1 MSRRAVRLGL
11 LMVLTALALV
21 LSACGGN
28 SANKAPVAAAAVTP
42 TKAANAL
49 PAVRSGSSVMA
60 EGKLVPARNSA
71 LSLSASGVVSEVLV
85 KDGDIVQAGQALVRL
100 AGNEKLAAAV
110 SAADL
115 EVLTAQ
121 TALNDLVSTAD
132 LQRSQA
138 QLTLATA
145 QKDLNTAKNRT
156 YSKDFQRGTQE
167 QVDIAR
173 ANYII
178 AEDGV
183 KRAEELYN
191 KFTERAQ
198 DDPMRAEMF
207 SQMAAARQKRDT
219 SLANLNYLLN
229 KPNDLDVN
237 EVQSKLAVAQSNVAE
252 AQRKLDLL
260 KNGPDANQLALA
272 QARVNNA
279 IVSRD
284 AAKASQNDLELKAP
298 FAGTVT
304 AVNTNPGEAEVAG
317 TPVVTLADFSTWNVE
332 TTDLTELNVARVKV
346 GQPAMIRFDALPG
359 LDLIGRVTEIKAFGE
374 NRQGDVVYTVVLK
387 LERADERLR
396 WNMTAS
402 VTFLEK
408 DPGQ

>member
-1 MSRRAVRLGL
+1 
-11 LMVLTALALV
+11 
-21 LSACGGN
+21 
-28 SANKAPVAAAAVTP
+28 
-42 TKAANAL
+42 
-49 PAVRSGSSVMA
+49 MA